1 MTTRTGATPPDDKT
15 SIPPEGTPPVDL
27 PTDEKLVS
35 QADIANLLK
44 ALNSERDARKDQ
56 EKLIREQAAQ
66 LEQLKGVDPDIHA
79 KLLAESA
86 KRAELDIE
94 LAGKVGAI
102 EKSYGEQL
110 KAAKDEQEKQAAK
123 VGLLQKQWAF
133 EKAHSK
139 AGGRGGQF
147 TELAFTKLGH
157 LTKVEP
163 DGSLAIID
171 EAGAYVLDDGKR
183 VEPATWLKKYK
194 DDELLGYT
202 FAGER
207 GAGTG
212 FTPAN
217 GSALAKG
224 VDMHSLSTAELFAQG
239 FGRKTG
245 SR

>member
-1 MTTRTGATPPDDKT
+1 MTPPTEDKT
-15 SIPPEGTPPVDL
+15 TTATTGTPPATTGEGDKG
-27 PTDEKLVS
+27 DGLVPKS
-35 QADIANLLK
+35 EIENLLK
-44 ALNSERDARKDQ
+44 ALNSEREARKAHEKTLRDQ
-56 EKLIREQAAQ
+56 QAQ
-66 LEQLKGVDPDIHA
+66 LEQLKGIDPETHA

-86 KRAELDIE
+86 RRAELDIE

-110 KAAKDEQEKQAAK
+110 HAAKLEQEKAASQ
-123 VGLLQKQWAF
+123 VALLQKQWAF
-133 EKAHSK
+133 EKAHSE

-157 LTKVEP
+157 LTKIEP

-171 EAGAYVLDDGKR
+171 EAGAYVLEDGKR
-183 VEPATWLKKYK
+183 VKPATWLKKYK
-194 DDELLGYT
+194 EDELLGYT
-202 FAGER
+202 FQGER

-212 FTPAN
+212 FTPAS

-239 FGRKTG
+239 FGRKV
-245 SR
+245 